1 MAEHNIIN
9 LWNEYC
15 RKELGGELELFE
27 NTREAINEHFY
38 GMKPWEVLF
47 WVDLNDYSVTDNYF
61 YFKNGIIHSTN
72 NPNSVICFSD
82 LDEYCGRVYDKSY
95 EELCFEPE
103 DFE

>member
-1 MAEHNIIN
+1 MAERNLID

-15 RKELGGELELFE
+15 SEEMGGELELFDNIE
-27 NTREAINEHFY
+27 ESINYHLY
-38 GMKPWEVLF
+38 GMKPWELLF
-47 WVDLNDYSVTDNYF
+47 RIDMDDYNTSHDYF

-72 NPNSVICFSD
+72 DPYSVIEFTD

>member
-1 MAEHNIIN
+1 MAERNLID

-15 RKELGGELELFE
+15 CEEMGEELVLFE
-27 NTREAINEHFY
+27 NNREAINEYFY

-47 WVDLNDYSVTDNYF
+47 WVDMDDYDTNHNYF

-72 NPNSVICFSD
+72 NPNSVIEFKE
-82 LDEYCGRVYDKSY
+82 LDDYCARVYDKSY

>member
-1 MAEHNIIN
+1 MTDRNLID

-15 RKELGGELELFE
+15 DKEMGGELKLFE
-27 NTREAINEHFY
+27 NTREVINEYFY
-38 GMKPWEVLF
+38 GMKPWEILF
-47 WVDLNDYSVTDNYF
+47 RIDTDDYNTSHDYF

-72 NPNSVICFSD
+72 NPDSVIDFLE

-103 DFE
+103 DGE